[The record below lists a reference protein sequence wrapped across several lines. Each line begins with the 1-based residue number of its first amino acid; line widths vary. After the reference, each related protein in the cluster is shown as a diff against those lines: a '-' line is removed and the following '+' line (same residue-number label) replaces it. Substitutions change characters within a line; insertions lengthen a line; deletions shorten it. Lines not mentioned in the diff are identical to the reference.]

1 MEVEWLYVDI
11 DNKKIRINK
20 NDSLDIYSWREYKTK
35 PDGWYKIKINLETQ
49 KCGYKRYRININKKV
64 YGLSRIIYKAH
75 NKDWDIIDNGKNN
88 FIDHI
93 NTNSLDNRIE
103 NLRILTHQQNQWN
116 TNAKGYYWDKAK
128 KKWHAQISFN
138 SKVKHLGYFDN
149 EEDAHIAY
157 LNAKEFY
164 HKM

>member
-11 DNKKIRINK
+11 DNKKLRINK

-35 PDGWYKIKINLETQ
+35 PDDWFKIKIKLETQ
-49 KCGYKRYRININKKV
+49 KSGYKKYRIYINKK
-64 YGLSRIIYKAH
+64 YHGLSRIIYKAH

-103 NLRILTHQQNQWN
+103 NLRVLTHQQNQFN
-116 TNAKGYYWDKAK
+116 RNAKGYYWNK
-128 KKWHAQISFN
+128 KLNKWRSQIKIN
-138 SKVKHLGYFDN
+138 GKVKFLGHFDN
-149 EEDAHIAY
+149 EEDAAIAY
-157 LNAKEFY
+157 LKAKEIY
-164 HKM
+164 HKI

>member
-11 DNKKIRINK
+11 NNKKIRINK
-20 NDSLDIYSWREYKTK
+20 NDSMDIYTWRDWVKK
-35 PDGWYKIKINLETQ
+35 PYWFKIKISLATQ
-49 KCGYKRYRININKKV
+49 KRGYKKYLIYINNKQ

-75 NKDWDIIDNGKNN
+75 NKDWEIDNSSMNN

-103 NLRILTHQQNQWN
+103 NLRVLTHQQNQFN
-116 TNAKGYYWDKAK
+116 RNAKGYSFDKK
-128 KKWHAQISFN
+128 NNKWHTRIHIN
-138 SKVKHLGYFDN
+138 GKYKYLGYFKK
-149 EEDAHIAY
+149 EEDAKQAY
-157 LNAKEFY
+157 LKAKEIY